1 MKLSYSLFVL
11 LLFAFACGNS
21 EEDAAENA
29 GERATTAAQE
39 TAYDLMMEGHD
50 RVMPMMGQITQAQRN
65 ITEQL
70 SAGGHGE
77 DYRDLLMAANE
88 QLEDADDAMMAW
100 MNNSRP
106 LTELRENMDNDEIME
121 FIRERTRSIAE
132 VEADIKTSLA
142 NAQQILGD
150 EDHEHGEGMDHDHD
164 H

>member
-1 MKLSYSLFVL
+1 MKLFTYPLFC
-11 LLFAFACGNS
+11 LLFFACGNG
-21 EEDAAENA
+21 EGDVAETA
-29 GERATTAAQE
+29 GERATVAAQE

-50 RVMPMMGQITQAQRN
+50 RVMPMMGQITQAQRE

-77 DYRDLLMAANE
+77 DYRELLMAANE

-106 LTELRENMDNDEIME
+106 LPELRESMDNEEIME

-132 VEADIKTSLA
+132 VEAEVRTSLA
-142 NAQQILGD
+142 NAEQILGT
-150 EDHEHGEGMDHDHD
+150 EDHEHTEGMNHDH
-164 H
+164 

>member
-1 MKLSYSLFVL
+1 MKLCYYSLFL
-11 LLFAFACGNS
+11 LLFTFACGNS
-21 EEDAAENA
+21 EGDAAEDA
-29 GERATTAAQE
+29 GERATVAAQQ

-50 RVMPMMGQITQAQRN
+50 RVMPMMGQITQAQRG

-88 QLEDADDAMMAW
+88 QLEDADDAMMSW

-106 LTELRENMDNDEIME
+106 LSELRESMDNEEIMD

-132 VEADIKTSLA
+132 VEAEVRTSIA
-142 NAQQILGD
+142 NAEQILES
-150 EDHEHGEGMDHDHD
+150 EDHEHMEGMNHEH
-164 H
+164 